1 MIHRTI
7 VMTARH
13 LRDGVVHFY
22 HLMLML
28 EMHTNEATHKS
39 SPFLKIQIHKNFTLL
54 LEWVF
59 TKCKCVLRV
68 NTNWL
73 HHASPHNTR
82 QYQTRWRWTIGEGRL
97 TPIIGGEQHSPW
109 WHPTR
114 APSSWLESRG
124 QQRGH
129 IKPPHLYTGPSLQP
143 SLQDA
148 AGAPPPHPHPRHHRL
163 RRLKVSGLLHFWLR

>member
-54 LEWVF
+54 LE
-59 TKCKCVLRV
+59 
-68 NTNWL
+68 
-73 HHASPHNTR
+73 
-82 QYQTRWRWTIGEGRL
+82 
-97 TPIIGGEQHSPW
+97 
-109 WHPTR
+109 
-114 APSSWLESRG
+114 
-124 QQRGH
+124 
-129 IKPPHLYTGPSLQP
+129 
-143 SLQDA
+143 
-148 AGAPPPHPHPRHHRL
+148 
-163 RRLKVSGLLHFWLR
+163 